1 MQSSLFDYHLP
12 QERIAQE
19 PIRPRDHSRLL
30 VLDRETGTIE
40 HRHFFE
46 IGEFLKP
53 GDLLVVND
61 SKVFKARLRGEVTS
75 HESRVTNAQETL
87 ANHHPIEVFL
97 LRPLSDR
104 DWVVLLKPGKK
115 AAVGSTIIFDDS
127 VSCDVKE
134 KHDDGTVRV
143 TFNRSP
149 DEIIA
154 WSDTA
159 GEIPVPP
166 YVERAPASLSDYQT
180 VYAERTGSVAAPT
193 AGFHFTPELISS
205 LKSKGIQFASVTLHV
220 GLGTFRPMQSET
232 LEEHVMHEEWF
243 DIPEGTSRL
252 IAETKRNGGSV
263 IAVGTTTV
271 RALESGGGEWE
282 VGSGSDP
289 TTPHSLLPTSPI
301 LPTPRPSGMT
311 SIFIAPG
318 YRFKIVDALIT
329 NFHLPKSTLLVLVS
343 AFTGTVHEDADVG
356 RKMILRAYE
365 EAIKQEYR
373 FYSFGDAMLIR
384 SAGTNPITI

>member
-1 MQSSLFDYHLP
+1 
-12 QERIAQE
+12 
-19 PIRPRDHSRLL
+19 
-30 VLDRETGTIE
+30 
-40 HRHFFE
+40 
-46 IGEFLKP
+46 
-53 GDLLVVND
+53 
-61 SKVFKARLRGEVTS
+61 
-75 HESRVTNAQETL
+75 
-87 ANHHPIEVFL
+87 
-97 LRPLSDR
+97 
-104 DWVVLLKPGKK
+104 
-115 AAVGSTIIFDDS
+115 
-127 VSCDVKE
+127 
-134 KHDDGTVRV
+134 
-143 TFNRSP
+143 
-149 DEIIA
+149 
-154 WSDTA
+154 
-159 GEIPVPP
+159 
-166 YVERAPASLSDYQT
+166 
-180 VYAERTGSVAAPT
+180 
-193 AGFHFTPELISS
+193 
-205 LKSKGIQFASVTLHV
+205 
-220 GLGTFRPMQSET
+220 
-232 LEEHVMHEEWF
+232 MHEEWF

-311 SIFIAPG
+311 SIFITPG